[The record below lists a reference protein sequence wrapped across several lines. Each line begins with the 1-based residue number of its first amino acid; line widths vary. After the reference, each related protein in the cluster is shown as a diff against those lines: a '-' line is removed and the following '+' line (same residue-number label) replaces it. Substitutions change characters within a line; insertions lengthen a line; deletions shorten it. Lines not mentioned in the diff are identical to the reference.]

1 MFAGCSCCS
10 ADETGGNVMVTE
22 QAASEPL
29 PAEEPVDKTVFEE
42 PAPAEP
48 APAETTKQ
56 EPPPVAEPPK
66 PVAEEQPPA
75 ADQEN
80 KAPAENIPVQSS
92 VAIEFDDGGQARTFN
107 VAKKPLGVVF
117 NGTTVPITVDSVR
130 TSSHGEELGIQKGWA
145 LKSVGNEDVSKKE
158 HADVIA
164 ILQKYVAPLPND
176 SKSVNLCF
184 GTSGK
189 DQIVTVSRKPLG
201 MQFGSVAPIIVSS
214 VKPRGH
220 SEQVGI
226 KVDWVL
232 KKVGDEDVSNLSY
245 DKAKEVL
252 ERRVSDLPTNEN

>member
-1 MFAGCSCCS
+1 MFPGCSCCS
-10 ADETGGNVMVTE
+10 AEETGGNVTVTE
-22 QAASEPL
+22 QAASESP

-48 APAETTKQ
+48 TKQ
-56 EPPPVAEPPK
+56 EPPPVVEPP
-66 PVAEEQPPA
+66 VVEEQPPA

-80 KAPAENIPVQSS
+80 KAPVQNS

-107 VAKKPLGVVF
+107 VVKKPLGVVF

-130 TSSHGEELGIQKGWA
+130 ASSHGEELGIQKGWA
-145 LKSVGNEDVSKKE
+145 LKTVGNEDVSKKE
-158 HADVIA
+158 HAAVIA
-164 ILQKYVAPLPND
+164 ILQTYVAPLPND

-189 DQIVTVSRKPLG
+189 DQIMTVSRKPLG
-201 MQFGSVAPIIVSS
+201 MQIGGNSRMQITVSS

-245 DKAKEVL
+245 DEAKDVL
-252 ERRVSDLPTNEN
+252 ERRVSELPTNEN